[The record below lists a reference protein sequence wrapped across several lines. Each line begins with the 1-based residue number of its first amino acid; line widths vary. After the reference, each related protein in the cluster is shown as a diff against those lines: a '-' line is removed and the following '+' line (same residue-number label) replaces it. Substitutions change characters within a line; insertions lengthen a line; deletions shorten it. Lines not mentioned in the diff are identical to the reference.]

1 MPADYE
7 NIPLPE
13 DLRLTISRLRE
24 LTGNSSDL
32 LISQLTVGGA
42 DCALL
47 CCEGMVSSSYIAEEI
62 AEPLSQISGVES
74 SAALLDHIR
83 KYLLLSTDS
92 PTADTFGQLFRLVYS
107 GFAILLANGSSQALA
122 FGAPRRMHASDDA
135 AGLRGSGICL
145 TGSSGARQR
154 EQHHGCS

>member
-13 DLRLTISRLRE
+13 DIRLTISRLRE

-32 LISQLTVGGA
+32 LISRLTVGGA

-83 KYLLLSTDS
+83 K
-92 PTADTFGQLFRLVYS
+92 
-107 GFAILLANGSSQALA
+107 
-122 FGAPRRMHASDDA
+122 
-135 AGLRGSGICL
+135 
-145 TGSSGARQR
+145 
-154 EQHHGCS
+154 

>member
-122 FGAPRRMHASDDA
+122 FGVLMRASPRSYAP
-135 AGLRGSGICL
+135 ICL
-145 TGSSGARQR
+145 R
-154 EQHHGCS
+154 